1 MLVTPIKIQGKKTKI
16 IQDIID
22 HVELS
27 EKDVWVEPFLGSGE
41 VLFNINPKYAY
52 VSDNN
57 KYIIDFYNKI
67 KNKELNSQM
76 VRDFLEKHGAKL
88 SEIGEEYY
96 YEMRTTFNKNN
107 DPLYFLFLNRS
118 CFNGIIR
125 FNSKNEFNVPFC
137 RKPNRFSKSLITKI
151 VNQVKMVEEILTFH
165 GDDWTFVCS
174 DWHETYNKFCHQ
186 KNALF
191 YFDPPYIKRY
201 SDYYD
206 KWTEEVNQEFFN
218 ILKNTQINFILSN
231 WYENAYRQNENIIN
245 TFDPKTFQ
253 VHKINHFYHVG
264 GKELN
269 RNEIIECLIIKKK
282 TID

>member
-1 MLVTPIKIQGKKTKI
+1 MIITPIKIQGKKTKI
-16 IQDIID
+16 VQDIIN
-22 HVELS
+22 HVELTNN
-27 EKDVWVEPFLGSGE
+27 DIWVEPFLGSGE

-57 KYIIDFYNKI
+57 KCIIDFYNKI
-67 KNKELNSQM
+67 KNKELNSEI

-88 SEIGEEYY
+88 SELGEDYY
-96 YEMRTTFNKNN
+96 YEMRATFNKNN

-151 VNQVKMVEEILTFH
+151 VNQVKAVEEILTIH
-165 GDDWTFVCS
+165 GDDWTFVCC
-174 DWHETYNKFCHQ
+174 DWQETYNKFCHQ
-186 KNALF
+186 ENVLF

-201 SDYYD
+201 SEYYD
-206 KWTEEVNQEFFN
+206 KWSEEINFQFFN
-218 ILKNTQINFILSN
+218 ILKNTPSKFILSN
-231 WYENAYRQNENIIN
+231 WYENSYRQNENII
-245 TFDPKTFQ
+245 KTFNPENFQ
-253 VHKINHFYHVG
+253 IYKINHFYHVG

-269 RNEIIECLIIKKK
+269 RNEITECLIKRKE